1 MASERGTEAG
11 NVRGMKVRDVMSAGP
26 VGLPK
31 TATLAEAAR
40 CMREADIGDVL
51 VMDGMQVCGLITDRD
66 IVVRGVALDQD
77 AAVTTIDDLCSHDPI
92 TVSPEDTVAHAA
104 QLMRDRA
111 IRRLPVLQNGAPV
124 GIVALGD
131 IAIEREPESALAGIS
146 AAAPNH

>member
-1 MASERGTEAG
+1 MGTE
-11 NVRGMKVRDVMSAGP
+11 RSMKVREVMSGRP

-40 CMREADIGDVL
+40 SMREADIGDVL
-51 VMDGMQVCGLITDRD
+51 VMDGTRVCGLITDRD

-77 AAVTTIDDLCSHDPI
+77 ATVTTIDDLCSHDII

-111 IRRLPVLQNGAPV
+111 IRRLPVVANGEPV
-124 GIVALGD
+124 GVVALGD
-131 IAIEREPESALAGIS
+131 LAIEREPESALAGIS